1 MEKPKILYVE
11 DHLESALLVRT
22 LLKDKCQ
29 VDFTETYEETMEYL
43 EKNNVDLILLDIN
56 LPGRKDGVDLIKN
69 IRKSEKLKHLPV
81 IALTAY
87 ALAGDRER
95 LLNAGCDEYISKPMS
110 KKELF
115 DKLRKFI
122 QLPEE
127 SEKKLQ

>member
-22 LLKDKCQ
+22 LLKNKCE
-29 VDFTETYEETMEYL
+29 VSITETYEETIDFL
-43 EKNNVDLILLDIN
+43 KDNKVDLILLDIN
-56 LPGRKDGVDLIKN
+56 LPGKKDGVDLVKELKSDERYKN
-69 IRKSEKLKHLPV
+69 LPV

-95 LLNAGCDEYISKPMS
+95 LLEAGCDEYIAKPMS

-115 DKLRKFI
+115 EKLQKFI
-122 QLPEE
+122 QLPQEVQ
-127 SEKKLQ
+127 K

>member
-22 LLKDKCQ
+22 LLKNKCE
-29 VDFTETYEETMEYL
+29 VFITETYEETMDFL
-43 EKNNVDLILLDIN
+43 KDNKVDLILLDIN
-56 LPGRKDGVDLIKN
+56 LPGKKDGVDLVKELKN
-69 IRKSEKLKHLPV
+69 DEKFKDLPV

-95 LLNAGCDEYISKPMS
+95 LLEAGCDEYIAKPMS

-115 DKLRKFI
+115 EKLQKFI
-122 QLPEE
+122 QLPQTETT
-127 SEKKLQ
+127 K

>member
-22 LLKDKCQ
+22 LLKNKCE
-29 VDFTETYEETMEYL
+29 VFITETYEETMDFLKE
-43 EKNNVDLILLDIN
+43 NTVDLILLDIN
-56 LPGRKDGVDLIKN
+56 LPGKKDGVDLVKDL
-69 IRKSEKLKHLPV
+69 KQDEKFKKVPI

-95 LLNAGCDEYISKPMS
+95 LLEAGCDEYIAKPMT

-115 DKLRKFI
+115 DKLKKFI
-122 QLPEE
+122 QLPEDVA
-127 SEKKLQ
+127 K

>member
-22 LLKDKCQ
+22 LLKGKCD
-29 VDFTETYEETMEYL
+29 VYFTETYEETIEFL
-43 EKNNVDLILLDIN
+43 KQNEVDLILLDIN
-56 LPGRKDGVDLIKN
+56 LPGKKDGVDLVKDLRKDEKYKN
-69 IRKSEKLKHLPV
+69 MPI

-95 LLNAGCDEYISKPMS
+95 LLEAGCDEYISKPMS

-127 SEKKLQ
+127 TK

>member
-22 LLKDKCQ
+22 LLKGKCE
-29 VDFTETYEETMEYL
+29 VFFTETYEETIDFLKEN
-43 EKNNVDLILLDIN
+43 EVDLILLDIN
-56 LPGRKDGVDLIKN
+56 LPGKKDGVDLVKDLRKDEKYKN
-69 IRKSEKLKHLPV
+69 MPI

-95 LLNAGCDEYISKPMS
+95 LLEAGCDEYISKPMS

-115 DKLRKFI
+115 DKLKKFI
-122 QLPEE
+122 QLPE
-127 SEKKLQ
+127 

>member
-22 LLKDKCQ
+22 LLKNKCE
-29 VDFTETYEETMEYL
+29 VFITETYEDTIDFLKE
-43 EKNNVDLILLDIN
+43 NSVDLILLDIN
-56 LPGRKDGVDLIKN
+56 LPGKKDGVDLVKELKKDEKYKN
-69 IRKSEKLKHLPV
+69 LPI

-95 LLNAGCDEYISKPMS
+95 LLEAGCDEYIAKPMT

-115 DKLRKFI
+115 DKLLKFI
-122 QLPEE
+122 KLPEE
-127 SEKKLQ
+127 SAK

>member
-22 LLKDKCQ
+22 LLKGKCE
-29 VDFTETYEETMEYL
+29 VHFTETYEETMDYL
-43 EKNNVDLILLDIN
+43 KDNEVDLILLDIN
-56 LPGRKDGVDLIKN
+56 LPGKRDGVDLVKDLRNNEKFKN
-69 IRKSEKLKHLPV
+69 LPI

-95 LLNAGCDEYISKPMS
+95 LLEAGCDEYISKPMS

-115 DKLRKFI
+115 DKIQKFI
-122 QLPEE
+122 KLPEE
-127 SEKKLQ
+127 VK